1 MQRTHPEMVSVN
13 GADALGLGYSRLTP
27 ALVRGGKDVC
37 AGLESSVPLEVQL
50 SRGTATELKSWQ
62 DQLCPFVRSF
72 SASQKQIIFL
82 RFISANA
89 PNSGCSQ

>member
-1 MQRTHPEMVSVN
+1 MVSVN

-27 ALVRGGKDVC
+27 ALVRGGKDAC

-62 DQLCPFVRSF
+62 DQLCPFVRSQPHKNKLF
-72 SASQKQIIFL
+72 SSGSSQPMLQIL
-82 RFISANA
+82 DAVNEE
-89 PNSGCSQ
+89 